1 MSASM
6 YAEDFS
12 SGLEEVCVMIVN
24 MTKVIVI
31 LLLIRVQRVEGTFC

>member
-12 SGLEEVCVMIVN
+12 SGLEKVCVLIVN